1 MTRSDIKSGFIVT
14 VPSGTQYRIIAVN
27 NNKYLMKLGSFSTML
42 HVCDVIRE
50 DLSPQT
56 GMAGFTEIHDEQGN
70 LVWTRP
76 VTMTIAQIEKA
87 LKLSPGS
94 LRIKD

>member
-1 MTRSDIKSGFIVT
+1 MTRKDIQAGFVVT
-14 VPSGTQYRIIAVN
+14 VPNGTQYRIISIN
-27 NNKYLMKLGSFSTML
+27 GNKYLMKLGSYSTGL
-42 HVCDVIRE
+42 HLCDIVQE

-56 GMAGFTEIHDEQGN
+56 GMAGITEIYDINGN
-70 LVWTRP
+70 IIWTKP
-76 VTMTIAQIEKA
+76 VTMTIAQIEQA

>member
-14 VPSGTQYRIIAVN
+14 VPIGTQYRVIAVN
-27 NNKYLMKLGSFSTML
+27 NNKYLMKIGSFSTAL
-42 HVCDVIRE
+42 HVCDVIKE
-50 DLSPQT
+50 DLSPQL
-56 GMAGFTEIHDEQGN
+56 GMAGFTEIHDEKGN

-76 VTMTIAQIEKA
+76 VVMTIAEIEQA

>member
-1 MTRSDIKSGFIVT
+1 MTRNDIKSGFVVT
-14 VPSGTQYRIIAVN
+14 VPSGTQYRVIAVN
-27 NNKYLMKLGSFSTML
+27 NNKYLMKLGHFSTAL

-50 DLSPQT
+50 DLSPQV
-56 GMAGFTEIHDEQGN
+56 GMAGFTEIHDEKGE

-76 VTMTIAQIEKA
+76 ITMTITQIER
-87 LKLSPGS
+87 KLGLAPGS